1 MHIFI
6 TGGTRGIGQGLVKEF
21 LKRGHN
27 VSFTGT
33 SEEGI
38 QKAQAELTGNAM
50 GLLCDV
56 RSKADIIKA
65 TEQAISK
72 FRRIDIWINNA
83 GVNQDNLLFKDLSEE
98 NIKKVIDTNVT
109 GMMLGTSVALELM
122 VKQGFGKIY
131 NMEGLGSN
139 NMMIPKTIVYGSSKR
154 LLTFF
159 SQACN
164 KELKS
169 YKNIFVGTL
178 SPGMVYTDFIKRN
191 IDEED
196 SKITKILADKVEVVT
211 PYLVKKILQNKQN
224 INWLNGFKITWRFMT
239 SWLRK

>member
-6 TGGTRGIGQGLVKEF
+6 TGGTRGIGRGLVKEF
-21 LKRGHN
+21 LKKGHN

-33 SEEGI
+33 SETGV
-38 QKAQAELTGNAM
+38 QKALSDLSGNFL
-50 GLLCDV
+50 GLICDV
-56 RSKADIIKA
+56 RNKTDVVDAAEKAVK
-65 TEQAISK
+65 Q

-83 GVNQDNLLFKDLSEE
+83 GVNQDNLFFKELSEE

-109 GMMLGTSVALELM
+109 GMMLGTSVALNLM
-122 VKQGFGKIY
+122 QKQGFGKIY

-164 KELKS
+164 KELKR

-178 SPGMVYTDFIKRN
+178 SPGMVYTDFIKHN

-196 SKITKILADKVEVVT
+196 SKITKILANEVEEVT
-211 PYLVKKILQNKQN
+211 PYLVKKMLQGKQN
-224 INWLNGFKITWRFMT
+224 IQWLKGYKIVWRFMI
-239 SWLRK
+239 SWLKK